1 MSEGKK
7 EILLGDCL
15 DLMKTID
22 DNSIDL
28 VFTSP
33 PYAERRK

>member
-15 DLMKTID
+15 ELMKDIPD
-22 DNSIDL
+22 KSIDAIIADL
-28 VFTSP
+28 P
-33 PYAERRK
+33 